1 MAMDL
6 IEQIRGLKGRGQRK
20 RAARGRGSPS
30 SGTPAPDPGE
40 LVRRLDGAEILSLPG
55 GHLIVRRVE
64 HPLPDSPEAISA
76 LLRSALGV
84 RVEPREIIALD
95 TETTGLAGGTGT
107 VAFMVGMARFEGDG
121 LVIEQALMPDYPD
134 EPALLHWLGE
144 RLESCGALISFNG
157 KTFDLPLLRTRRR
170 LQGEGEDWTLPHL
183 DMLHVARRLFAHRL
197 SGCGLAHIEQH
208 ILNTSRVGDL
218 PGRLAPKAYFRYLE
232 GHEIDLMAEVFR
244 HNERDLVSTA
254 TLLARVA
261 AFHAQPER
269 MIFGDPG
276 DWQGLGEWVEQMHD
290 LERAR
295 EIFSLALG
303 ALRDTPLRTKLELR
317 LADLS
322 VHTGREEEALDLWRS
337 VAERDP
343 LSGWPAVREIARW
356 NERRER
362 WRAAF
367 AVLDAAW
374 ARFEQVKGLRAHGG
388 RSRLPRAWR
397 QWMNECEKMRKD
409 LRQAAGEEQL
419 TLF

>member
-1 MAMDL
+1 MDL

-20 RAARGRGSPS
+20 RSARGNSSPS
-30 SGTPAPDPGE
+30 SSETPAPDPQA
-40 LVRRLDGAEILSLPG
+40 LANRLDGAE
-55 GHLIVRRVE
+55 LISCPRGRLVVRRVE
-64 HPLPDSPEAISA
+64 RPLADPPEAISA
-76 LLRSALGV
+76 LLRGALGV
-84 RVEPREIIALD
+84 RVAPTGIVALD

-107 VAFMVGMARFEGDG
+107 VAFMVGLARFKGDG

-134 EPALLHWLGE
+134 EPALLNWLGQHLGE
-144 RLESCGALISFNG
+144 CGALISYNG

-170 LQGEGEDWTLPHL
+170 LQGEGEDWDLPHL

-197 SGCGLAHIEQH
+197 SGCGLANIEQH
-208 ILNTSRVGDL
+208 ILKTARAGDL
-218 PGRLAPKAYFRYLE
+218 PGRLAPRAYFRYLK
-232 GHEIDLMAEVFR
+232 GHEIDLMAEVFH
-244 HNERDLVSTA
+244 HNERDLQSTA

-261 AFHAQPER
+261 HFHAQPEK
-269 MIFGDPG
+269 MTFGDPG
-276 DWQGLGEWVEQMHD
+276 DWQGLGEWAEQMHD
-290 LERAR
+290 LDRAR
-295 EIFSLALG
+295 EIFALALG

-322 VHTGREEEALDLWRS
+322 LHTGREDDALALWRS

-367 AVLDAAW
+367 SVLDAAW
-374 ARFEQVKGLRAHGG
+374 ARFEQVKSLRSHGG
-388 RSRLPRAWR
+388 NSRLPRAWR
-397 QWMNECEKMRKD
+397 QWMTECDRMRKD